1 MLFGVLLLLS
11 VASEAQINNNQAHAS
26 LQVRVGR
33 NANIQCSF
41 PLYFGWLVK
50 GQTRTILASD
60 PLQYGSSPSMTLGGP
75 AQFLA
80 TGEPTSTLT
89 VSFPTTC
96 VLDLYVNYVLVPGN
110 SITFNRGTVL
120 YTRSGNG
127 SPTAQSFA
135 TPFVTGPNVSNSFT
149 FLGSPGGATPTT
161 AFWVGGTVTP
171 PTNVLDGYYE
181 GTYTVTISG
190 YQM

>member
-1 MLFGVLLLLS
+1 MGVFLALNVQS
-11 VASEAQINNNQAHAS
+11 KAQILNSNANAN
-26 LQVRVGR
+26 LQLRVGR

-60 PLQYGSSPSMTLGGP
+60 PLQFGSSPSMTLGGP

-80 TGEPTSTLT
+80 FGEPTSTLT

-96 VLDLYVNYVLVPGN
+96 VLDLYVNNVLVPGN

-120 YTRSGNG
+120 YTRSSNG
-127 SPTAQSFA
+127 SVTAQSFA
-135 TPFVTGPNVSNSFT
+135 TPFVTSPNVSNSFT
-149 FLGSPGGATPTT
+149 FLGTAGQVPTPTT